1 MYQSDCKVRRVAGP
15 SQVARRGWLWYQAA
29 ESVRSGSISGETS
42 LMRVLVTGGAGYIGS
57 MLVPAMLGRG
67 WNVTVLD
74 TFATGDTFLA
84 NCCADP
90 NFDPVRGDARD
101 MRVVEPLLRQ
111 ADVIVPLAALV
122 GAPLCARDEIG
133 ATTLNRDAVVDL
145 MQRVS
150 PSQLTVYPTTNSGYG
165 VGDANSFCTEES
177 PLRPVSLYGRTKV
190 EAEQAVLAT
199 GNGVSF
205 RLATV
210 FGMAPRMRLDLLV
223 NDFTWRAVN
232 DRAVVLFEAHFRRNF
247 IHIRDVVKAFLH
259 GIDNAARMKGQAYNV
274 GLSEAN
280 LSKAQLCERIA
291 RHVPGF
297 VYLEAPIGEDPDKRD
312 YIVSNAKL
320 EAAGWVPDNSLD
332 MGIQELMKGY
342 RMLRNGRFANV

>member
-1 MYQSDCKVRRVAGP
+1 MH
-15 SQVARRGWLWYQAA
+15 
-29 ESVRSGSISGETS
+29 
-42 LMRVLVTGGAGYIGS
+42 VLVTGGAGYIGS
-57 MLVPAMLGRG
+57 MLVPALLGRG
-67 WNVTVLD
+67 WQVTVLD
-74 TFATGDTFLA
+74 TFAAGDTFLA
-84 NCCADP
+84 NSCIDP
-90 NFDPVRGDARD
+90 NFNPVRGDCRD
-101 MRVVEPLLRQ
+101 MRVLGPLMKE
-111 ADVIVPLAALV
+111 ADIVIPLAALV

-133 ATTLNRDAVVDL
+133 AQSLNQDAVVNL
-145 MQRVS
+145 VKLAA
-150 PSQLTVYPTTNSGYG
+150 PGQLIAYPTTNSGYG
-165 VGDANSFCTEES
+165 VGEGNAPCTEES

-190 EAEQAVLAT
+190 AAEEAVLSHP
-199 GNGVSF
+199 NSLSF

-232 DRAVVLFEAHFRRNF
+232 DRAVVLFEAHFRRNY

-259 GIDNAARMKGQAYNV
+259 GIDNATSMRQQAYNV

-297 VYLEAPIGEDPDKRD
+297 VWLEAPVGEDPDKRD
-312 YIVSNAKL
+312 YIVSNDKL
-320 EAAGWVPDNSLD
+320 EATGWAPDHGLD
-332 MGIQELMKGY
+332 RGIQELIKGY